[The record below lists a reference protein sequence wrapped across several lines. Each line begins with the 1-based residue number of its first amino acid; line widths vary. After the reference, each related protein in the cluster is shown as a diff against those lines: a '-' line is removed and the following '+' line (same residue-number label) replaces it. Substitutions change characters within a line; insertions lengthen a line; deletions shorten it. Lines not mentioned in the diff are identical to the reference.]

1 MINKL
6 NIKLKNFLK
15 INKFQFIELNL
26 YGDAINFEKIQS
38 SKIQVRDATRTIKI
52 LDKYNSRTIILD
64 DYKKNYIW
72 EKLVNKKY
80 KLVVIN
86 DFINNKH
93 HCNL

>member
-1 MINKL
+1 MFNYSSKFKTKFNIIFLINKL

-52 LDKYNSRTIILD
+52 LDKYNSRTT
-64 DYKKNYIW
+64 
-72 EKLVNKKY
+72 
-80 KLVVIN
+80 VIG
-86 DFINNKH
+86 
-93 HCNL
+93 